1 MAPTLLE
8 LTRKKYAD
16 QAKWYLNGFWKEGAK
31 EEAEAVWNVA
41 QKFVELDAQKKEGN
55 ELDEF
60 WAHKFLE
67 TQGET
72 LTVVD
77 LRKKMAA
84 IDQDFN
90 KKMALLEYLLF
101 RYSKGVKEC
110 CESPQDDNQKEIEE
124 AQSKLQAVQDALAE
138 VTAALER
145 QTAALDEQKKAEAS
159 ARDALQASTR
169 AAIKAKGDAT
179 AAQKA
184 ESEAKLQL
192 MNQKKA
198 EEVVRAA
205 EAELKA
211 AVDALHL
218 EEDTYRKQISD
229 LEAKSNDASASTVQK
244 SKSANELAQ
253 LKAKDSLPLQK
264 AKITQTAALKKVEKE
279 RKSSEAV
286 TAKAKESHDEAE
298 KAARVAE
305 SSQHQAEEAAAAAEA
320 TAKKAAEMR
329 AHMEEETRKVEAAAK
344 ETEDRMAEALAY
356 LELQKSKSGVAHGSI
371 WWMER
376 ELKEAQKYLPK
387 KKQTLL

>member
-1 MAPTLLE
+1 MAPTLLD

-16 QAKWYLNGFWKEGAK
+16 QAKWFLNGFWKEGAK
-31 EEAEAVWNVA
+31 EEAETIWATW
-41 QKFVELDAQKKEGN
+41 QKFVELDSKKKEGN

-60 WAHKFLE
+60 WSHKFLE

-72 LTVVD
+72 LSVVD
-77 LRKKMAA
+77 LRKKMTT

-101 RYSKGVKEC
+101 KYSKGVKEC

-124 AQSKLQAVQDALAE
+124 AQRKLQAVTDALAE

-145 QTAALDEQKKAEAS
+145 QTAALEEQKKAENS
-159 ARDALQASTR
+159 AREALQASTR

-211 AVDALHL
+211 AVDALHS
-218 EEDTYRKQISD
+218 EEETYRKQIVD
-229 LEAKSNDASASTVQK
+229 LETKSNDPSASTVQK
-244 SKSANELAQ
+244 SKASNELAQ

-279 RKSSEAV
+279 RKASEAV
-286 TAKAKESHDEAE
+286 TASAKASHDAAEA
-298 KAARVAE
+298 AARTAE
-305 SSQHQAEEAAAAAEA
+305 ASQHQAEEAAAAAER
-320 TAKKAAEMR
+320 TAKAAAAER
-329 AHMEEETRKVEAAAK
+329 VKAEEETKKVEAAAK
-344 ETEDRMAEALAY
+344 ETEERMAEALAY
-356 LELQKSKSGVAHGSI
+356 LEAQKSKSGVAHGSI